1 MHPVYFPQLYELFRD
16 FQRER
21 RAEAEKSATAKE
33 EQLSERNAKEPRASR
48 PRFAFFGLARSALAH
63 FL

>member
-21 RAEAEKSATAKE
+21 RAGAEKSALAKE
-33 EQLSERNAKEPRASR
+33 EQLDARQVKEPRASR